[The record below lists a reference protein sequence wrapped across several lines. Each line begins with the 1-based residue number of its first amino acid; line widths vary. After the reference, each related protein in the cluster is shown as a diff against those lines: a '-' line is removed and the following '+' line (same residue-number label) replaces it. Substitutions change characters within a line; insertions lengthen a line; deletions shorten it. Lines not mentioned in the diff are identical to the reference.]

1 MIATSN
7 SCLSLSS
14 LNENNQASE
23 SENLF
28 PPILDIDNLFPSNER
43 NCSSTSV
50 HALSSGGSE
59 PIQDSTTGHVLLPPI
74 FIGHNY
80 FENLQQLF

>member
-1 MIATSN
+1 M
-7 SCLSLSS
+7 SLSS

-43 NCSSTSV
+43 NR
-50 HALSSGGSE
+50 GSE
-59 PIQDSTTGHVLLPPI
+59 SIQDSSAGHMLLPPI

-80 FENLQQLF
+80 YRYSLVFMCQVSKLNIDMLS

>member
-1 MIATSN
+1 M
-7 SCLSLSS
+7 SLSS

-43 NCSSTSV
+43 NR
-50 HALSSGGSE
+50 GSE
-59 PIQDSTTGHVLLPPI
+59 SIQDSSAGHMLLPPI
-74 FIGHNY
+74 FIGHDSGIITIVIVWFLCVRSQNSI
-80 FENLQQLF
+80 LIC